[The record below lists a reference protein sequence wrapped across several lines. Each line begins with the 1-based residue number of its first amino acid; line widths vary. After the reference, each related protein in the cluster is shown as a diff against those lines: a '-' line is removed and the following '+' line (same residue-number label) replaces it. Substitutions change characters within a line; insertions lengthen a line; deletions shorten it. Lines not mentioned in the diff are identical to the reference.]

1 MRVLFA
7 VHGYKPAWRVGGP
20 ILSVSSLAEALVRR
34 GHEVIVFTSDSNL
47 DQTLEVP
54 TERAVDVD
62 GVQVWYFKRW
72 LPLRRFLPGVTYV
85 SKSIGFLY
93 SPHMAEVLN
102 RTVPSVDVVHTHL
115 PFNYPT
121 YAAARAAFAH
131 GKPLFYHQR
140 GVFDPERLKF
150 RSLKKTL
157 YLKLVEIPILRRAT
171 TLIAL
176 TDTEVLTYRR
186 LGVDT
191 PCRVIPNGIDAPK
204 HDSRGPDL
212 LNPLGIQPEHKLI
225 LFLGRIHPIKGADR
239 LLDAFKRVQGSF
251 PEALLVLAGPDE
263 FGLESALRKQSEVLL
278 RTRRVIFPGMVTG
291 FLKAQLLARADLF
304 CLPSDAEGFSMA
316 ALEAMAAETA
326 VLLSPDCHFPE
337 VESCGAGVIS
347 DSAPEAL
354 TGALAKLLAA
364 RESLKSMGRAG
375 ARLVAEHYSVDRTA
389 DLTLEAYEEGIQR
402 LRLRNSRSIPTPA
415 S

>member
-20 ILSVSSLAEALVRR
+20 ILSVSLLAEALVRR

-47 DQTLEVP
+47 DQTLDVP
-54 TERAVDVD
+54 TERPVDVD
-62 GVQVWYFKRW
+62 GVQVRYYRRW
-72 LPLRRFLPGVTYV
+72 QPLRRFFPGVTYL

-93 SPHMAEVLN
+93 SPHMAEALDRV
-102 RTVPSVDVVHTHL
+102 VPSVDVVHTHL

-121 YAAARAAFAH
+121 YAAAHAAFAH

-157 YLKLVEIPILRRAT
+157 YLKLVEIPILRRAN

-176 TDTEVLTYRR
+176 TSAEVLTYRR

-191 PCRVIPNGIDAPK
+191 PCRVVPNGIGVPVRKPTAA
-204 HDSRGPDL
+204 DL
-212 LNPLGIQPEHKLI
+212 LGPWGIKPEHKVV

-239 LLDAFKRVQGSF
+239 LLEAFMRVHASF
-251 PEALLVLAGPDE
+251 PDALLVLAGPDE
-263 FGLESALRKQSEVLL
+263 FGLEAALRERSEVLL
-278 RTRRVIFPGMVTG
+278 RTKRIIFPGMVSG
-291 FLKAQLLARADLF
+291 VLKAELLGRADLF

-316 ALEAMAAETA
+316 VLEAMAAETA
-326 VLLSPDCHFPE
+326 VLLSPGCHFPE
-337 VESCGAGVIS
+337 VEACGAGVIS

-354 TGALAKLLAA
+354 TAALAKLLADPD
-364 RESLKSMGRAG
+364 SLESMGHAG
-375 ARLVAEHYSVDRTA
+375 ARLVAERYSVERTA
-389 DLTLEAYEEGIQR
+389 DLTLDAYRDGLDR
-402 LRLRNSRSIPTPA
+402 FRAGRSG
-415 S
+415 